1 MFFHFA
7 IGISYLPHVTYT
19 DERWCSHGYTVLLG
33 STGMMEWMV
42 VNLSLE
48 EELEV
53 ESKARLALNCPDS
66 KEVAKLCAMLIKQ
79 NAHQSKLLSQAVGY
93 IAGLEATIYL
103 IHSTR
108 PWWKRIFGHH

>member
-1 MFFHFA
+1 LMK
-7 IGISYLPHVTYT
+7 
-19 DERWCSHGYTVLLG
+19 
-33 STGMMEWMV
+33 WMV
-42 VNLSLE
+42 VELSLE
-48 EELEV
+48 EQLAV
-53 ESKARLALNCPDS
+53 ETQSRLVLNCPDS